1 MNSLKYFKPEEFKM
15 GNEVVFSKMNKD
27 FLLKLDELRDKCK
40 IPLKI
45 NSSYRSPEYNS
56 SIGGA
61 TGSFHVLGRAVDIA
75 CNSSVTRG
83 IILKTA
89 LSMGLSCGIYKTWVH
104 IDDRKDQLV
113 YVG

>member
-1 MNSLKYFKPEEFKM
+1 MLKYFRPEEFTM
-15 GNEVVFSKMNKD
+15 GNEIVFNKMNKD

-45 NSSYRSPEYNS
+45 NSSYRSPEYNK

-75 CNSSVTRG
+75 CNNSTTRA
-83 IILKTA
+83 IILKNA
-89 LSMGLSCGIYKTWVH
+89 LSMGLSCGVYKTWIHV
-104 IDDRKDQLV
+104 DDREGQIV
-113 YVG
+113 YHG